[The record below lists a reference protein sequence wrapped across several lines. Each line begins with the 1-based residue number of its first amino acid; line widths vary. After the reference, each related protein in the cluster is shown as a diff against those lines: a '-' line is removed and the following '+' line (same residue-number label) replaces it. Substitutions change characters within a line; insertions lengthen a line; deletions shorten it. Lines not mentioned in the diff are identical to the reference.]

1 MAIYMYIQLIATFA
15 TVDVYGKKKKCRVH
29 GPVLNRA
36 CEVSDCLNKINDTF
50 LINLIKCI

>member
-15 TVDVYGKKKKCRVH
+15 TVAVYGKKKKCRVH

-50 LINLIKCI
+50 LINVYDFG